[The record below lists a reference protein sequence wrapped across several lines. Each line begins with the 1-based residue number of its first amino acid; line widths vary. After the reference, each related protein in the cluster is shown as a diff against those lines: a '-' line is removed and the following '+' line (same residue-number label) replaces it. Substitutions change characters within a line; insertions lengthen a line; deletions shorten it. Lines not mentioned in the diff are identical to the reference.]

1 MGFYLVYNHS
11 KITTNK
17 KILVNNKINKFFVNN
32 MTKIIFLIF
41 IFNIFYSVPSYAS
54 KVVNYVSGNVT
65 CATDANGAIYVNN
78 EGNGDVS
85 SFAYASRYAL
95 DTSSTSFDLTT
106 RGNVS
111 GNVVDIGGT
120 CDITPDNYKLKFY
133 KSGFCSENPYREPED
148 SASNTINA
156 DLSSCVNIFD
166 NASGKEVNIQPDQE
180 IDLLDGESLIVPIG
194 TYPFQFAILEN
205 VVLIKH
211 TQEFV
216 AAPGAA
222 DFDIRGY
229 KEVDTDA
236 DGTNEGKIC
245 YTSKN
250 DAGNILVS
258 TMSNELGVTGST
270 TLKGYTLPV
279 RNTGVQ
285 PSSLFRCATAIGSG
299 NAGLDWFAT
308 IINSFG
314 QGADKTMCTYAP
326 EVGTCTRDTSKF
338 RNAGRQDA
346 PFHDDFPTV
355 SQAYYLLQ
363 SDNTIATTPEN
374 VDRVLWI
381 QFDPTNLIKITEDT
395 IGLKLNF
402 KTNNAMQMQIHQDN
416 EQKLRPA
423 IQNSEEDLLANQIH
437 GGTIIGQVQVKT
449 TRSRGA
455 FK

>member
-1 MGFYLVYNHS
+1 M
-11 KITTNK
+11 K
-17 KILVNNKINKFFVNN
+17 
-32 MTKIIFLIF
+32 KIIFLLF
-41 IFNIFYSVPSYAS
+41 IFNIFYSAPSYAS
-54 KVVNYVSGNVT
+54 KVQNYVEGDIT

-85 SFAYASRYAL
+85 SFALASRYAL
-95 DTSSTSFDLTT
+95 DTSSTSFDITT

-111 GNVVDIGGT
+111 GSVVDIGGT

-133 KSGFCSENPYREPED
+133 KTGFCKENPYRTPVD

-156 DLSSCVNIFD
+156 DLSSCVSIFD

-180 IDLLDGESLIVPIG
+180 IDLLDGETLTLPIG
-194 TYPFQFAILEN
+194 TYPFQFAILDN

-216 AAPGAA
+216 RAPGAA
-222 DFDIRGY
+222 DFHIRGY
-229 KEVDTDA
+229 KEN
-236 DGTNEGKIC
+236 GTAAGNTNQGKIC

-250 DAGNILVS
+250 DAGKILVS
-258 TMSNELGVTGST
+258 TMSNELGTSGST

-285 PSSLFRCATAIGSG
+285 PSSLFRCATAVGSG

-314 QGADKTMCTYAP
+314 QTPMCTYQPGA
-326 EVGTCTRDTSKF
+326 TCTRDTSNF
-338 RNAGRQDA
+338 RNSDLLTA
-346 PFHDDFPTV
+346 PFHPDFPTV
-355 SQAYYLLQ
+355 TQAFYLLK

-374 VDRVLWI
+374 VDRILWL
-381 QFDPTNLIKITEDT
+381 QFDSNNIINITENT
-395 IGLKLNF
+395 IGLRLNF

-416 EQKLRPA
+416 EQH
-423 IQNSEEDLLANQIH
+423 ISNSDEDLLANQIH
-437 GGTIIGQVQVKT
+437 GGTIIGLVQTKSR
-449 TRSRGA
+449 RSGGT

>member
-1 MGFYLVYNHS
+1 M
-11 KITTNK
+11 K
-17 KILVNNKINKFFVNN
+17 KIL
-32 MTKIIFLIF
+32 FLIF
-41 IFNIFYSVPSYAS
+41 IFNIFYSAPSYAS
-54 KVVNYVSGNVT
+54 KVQNYVEGDIT

-85 SFAYASRYAL
+85 SFALASRYAL
-95 DTSSTSFDLTT
+95 DTSSTSFDVTT

-111 GNVVDIGGT
+111 GSVVDIGGT

-133 KSGFCSENPYREPED
+133 KTGFCKENPYRTPVD

-156 DLSSCVNIFD
+156 DLSSCVSIFD

-180 IDLLDGESLIVPIG
+180 IDLLDGESLTLPIG
-194 TYPFQFAILEN
+194 TYPFQFAILDN

-229 KEVDTDA
+229 KEDGVTA

-250 DAGNILVS
+250 DAGKILVS
-258 TMSNELGVTGST
+258 TMSNELGTSGST

-299 NAGLDWFAT
+299 NAGLDYFAT
-308 IINSFG
+308 IINNFG
-314 QGADKTMCTYAP
+314 DTMCDYSPPA
-326 EVGTCTRDTSKF
+326 VSCTRDTSNF
-338 RNAGRQDA
+338 RNSDLLTA
-346 PFHDDFPTV
+346 PFHPDFPTV
-355 SQAYYLLQ
+355 TQAFYLLK

-374 VDRVLWI
+374 VDRILWL
-381 QFDPTNLIKITEDT
+381 QFDSNNIINITENT
-395 IGLKLNF
+395 VGLRLSF

-416 EQKLRPA
+416 EQHLRPA

-437 GGTIIGQVQVKT
+437 GGTIIGLVQVKT
-449 TRSRGA
+449 RRSRGA
-455 FK
+455 WR

>member
-1 MGFYLVYNHS
+1 M
-11 KITTNK
+11 K
-17 KILVNNKINKFFVNN
+17 KIL
-32 MTKIIFLIF
+32 FLIF

-54 KVVNYVSGNVT
+54 KVQNYVEGDIT

-85 SFAYASRYAL
+85 SFALASRYAL
-95 DTSSTSFDLTT
+95 DTSSTSFDITT

-111 GNVVDIGGT
+111 GDEVDIGGT

-133 KSGFCSENPYREPED
+133 KTGFCTVNPYRIPDD

-156 DLSSCVNIFD
+156 DLSSCVSIFD
-166 NASGKEVNIQPDQE
+166 NASGKEVNIQPDAE
-180 IDLLDGESLIVPIG
+180 VDLLDGETLTIPIG
-194 TYPFQFAILEN
+194 TYPFQFAIIDN

-216 AAPGAA
+216 TAPGAA
-222 DFDIRGY
+222 NFHIRGY
-229 KEVDTDA
+229 KEN
-236 DGTNEGKIC
+236 GTAAGNTNQGKIC

-250 DAGNILVS
+250 DAGKILVS
-258 TMSNELGVTGST
+258 TMSNELGTSGST

-285 PSSLFRCATAIGSG
+285 PSSLFRCATAVGSG

-314 QGADKTMCTYAP
+314 EDPMCTYEP
-326 EVGTCTRDTSKF
+326 EATCTRDTSNF
-338 RNAGRQDA
+338 RNSDLLTA
-346 PFHDDFPTV
+346 PFHPDFPTV
-355 SQAYYLLQ
+355 NQGFYLLK

-374 VDRVLWI
+374 VDRILWLQYDSNNI
-381 QFDPTNLIKITEDT
+381 INITENT
-395 IGLKLNF
+395 IGLRLSF

-416 EQKLRPA
+416 EDLLGDELNP
-423 IQNSEEDLLANQIH
+423 SDTDLLANQIH
-437 GGTIIGQVQVKT
+437 GGTIIGLVQTKT
-449 TRSRGA
+449 RRSRGA
-455 FK
+455 WR

>member
-1 MGFYLVYNHS
+1 M
-11 KITTNK
+11 K
-17 KILVNNKINKFFVNN
+17 KIITL
-32 MTKIIFLIF
+32 LF
-41 IFNIFYSVPSYAS
+41 IFNIFYSAPSYAS
-54 KVVNYVSGNVT
+54 KVQNYVEGDIT

-78 EGNGDVS
+78 EGGGDVS
-85 SFAYASRYAL
+85 SFALASRYAL
-95 DTSSTSFDLTT
+95 DTSSTSFDITT

-111 GNVVDIGGT
+111 GSVVDIGAA

-133 KSGFCSENPYREPED
+133 KTGFCTDNPYRVPVD
-148 SASNTINA
+148 SHTNTITA
-156 DLSSCVNIFD
+156 DLSSCVSIFD

-229 KEVDTDA
+229 KEVATDA
-236 DGTNEGKIC
+236 DGTNQGKIC

-285 PSSLFRCATAIGSG
+285 PSSLFISYIC
-299 NAGLDWFAT
+299 F
-308 IINSFG
+308 
-314 QGADKTMCTYAP
+314 
-326 EVGTCTRDTSKF
+326 
-338 RNAGRQDA
+338 
-346 PFHDDFPTV
+346 
-355 SQAYYLLQ
+355 
-363 SDNTIATTPEN
+363 
-374 VDRVLWI
+374 
-381 QFDPTNLIKITEDT
+381 
-395 IGLKLNF
+395 
-402 KTNNAMQMQIHQDN
+402 
-416 EQKLRPA
+416 
-423 IQNSEEDLLANQIH
+423 
-437 GGTIIGQVQVKT
+437 
-449 TRSRGA
+449 
-455 FK
+455 

>member
-1 MGFYLVYNHS
+1 M
-11 KITTNK
+11 K
-17 KILVNNKINKFFVNN
+17 KTIL
-32 MTKIIFLIF
+32 LLF

-54 KVVNYVSGNVT
+54 KVVNYVSGDVT
-65 CATDANGAIYVNN
+65 CATDANGAIYVND
-78 EGNGDVS
+78 EGNDDVS

-95 DTSSTSFDLTT
+95 DTSSASFDLTT
-106 RGNVS
+106 KGNVS
-111 GNVVDIGGT
+111 GSVVDIGGT

-133 KSGFCSENPYREPED
+133 KTGFCSENPYREPVD

-156 DLSSCVNIFD
+156 DLSSCIDIFD

-180 IDLLDGESLIVPIG
+180 IDLIEDEIVLPIG
-194 TYPFQFAILEN
+194 TYPFQFAILDN

-216 AAPGAA
+216 RAPGAA

-229 KEVDTDA
+229 KADTTPPTDA
-236 DGTNEGKIC
+236 GPTNEGKIC

-250 DAGNILVS
+250 IDGDIMVS
-258 TMSNELGVTGST
+258 TMTNELGVTGAT

-308 IINSFG
+308 ILNSFG
-314 QGADKTMCTYAP
+314 QGEDKTMCTYSP
-326 EVGTCTRDTSKF
+326 GGTCTRDTSRF
-338 RNAGRQDA
+338 RNAGRQNA
-346 PFHDDFPTV
+346 PFHPDFPTI
-355 SQAYYLLQ
+355 SQGYYLLK

-374 VDRVLWI
+374 VDRILWL
-381 QFDPTNLIKITEDT
+381 QFDSNNIINITENT

-402 KTNNAMQMQIHQDN
+402 KTNNAMQMQIHQDDEN
-416 EQKLRPA
+416 LVHDDFKP
-423 IQNSEEDLLANQIH
+423 SDTDLLANQIH
-437 GGTIIGQVQVKT
+437 GGAIFGQVQVKT
-449 TRSRGA
+449 RRSRGA
-455 FK
+455 WR